1 MATFVPKST
10 IMRLLQDIKEII
22 KNPLESQ
29 GIYYKHDDT
38 DMLKGTAMIIGPKDT
53 PYENGFYFFQM
64 EFPTDY
70 PNSPPKV
77 KYLTNDGH
85 TRFNPN
91 FYRNGKVC
99 LSILNTWKGDQW
111 SACQGLSSVL
121 LTLVST
127 FNELPLCNEPG
138 FSESHRDVKPY
149 NYIIKYQNFVVAI
162 LGMIDNRKYLPD
174 IGNLYIETIN
184 ELYKQNYSSIIT
196 KIKKEKQIQGKGEK
210 EKYYISIY
218 NMNCQPDYEFLFNK
232 FTELTPD
239 KLITKN

>member
-29 GIYYKHDDT
+29 GIYYKHDDI

-162 LGMIDNRKYLPD
+162 LGMIGNRKYLPD

-196 KIKKEKQIQGKGEK
+196 KIKKEKLIQGKGEK

>member
-1 MATFVPKST
+1 MTTFVPKST
-10 IMRLLQDIKEII
+10 VMRLLQDVKDII

-29 GIYYKHDDT
+29 GIYYKHNEE
-38 DMLKGTAMIIGPKDT
+38 DMLKGTALIVGPKDT
-53 PYENGFYFFQM
+53 PYENGFYFFQFD
-64 EFPTDY
+64 FPTDY

-77 KYLTNDGH
+77 KYLTNDGS

-127 FNELPLCNEPG
+127 LNETPLCNEPG
-138 FSESHRDVKPY
+138 FGESHRDVKPY
-149 NYIIKYQNFVVAI
+149 NTILKYQNFVVAI
-162 LGMIDNRKYLPD
+162 LGMIDSKKYLPE
-174 IGNLYIETIN
+174 IGNLYTETLN
-184 ELYKQNYSSIIT
+184 ELYKKNYEDIMRIIKSE
-196 KIKKEKQIQGKGEK
+196 KILKHQKH
-210 EKYYISIY
+210 YISIY
-218 NMNCQPDYEFLFNK
+218 NMNCHPDYDYLYNK
-232 FTELTPD
+232 FEQLTPD

>member
-10 IMRLLQDIKEII
+10 VMRLLQDVKDII

-29 GIYYKHDDT
+29 GIYYKHNDA
-38 DMLKGTAMIIGPKDT
+38 DMLKGTALIVGPKNT
-53 PYENGFYFFQM
+53 PYENGFYFF
-64 EFPTDY
+64 EFDFPTDY

-77 KYLTNDGH
+77 KYMTNDGH

-127 FNELPLCNEPG
+127 LNETPLCNEPG
-138 FSESHRDVKPY
+138 FGEHHRDVIPY
-149 NYIIKYQNFVVAI
+149 NNIIKYQNYIVAI
-162 LGMIDNRKYLPD
+162 LGMVDNKKYLPE
-174 IGNLYIETIN
+174 IGNLYIETLN
-184 ELYKQNYSSIIT
+184 ELYKKNYNDIM
-196 KIKKEKQIQGKGEK
+196 KILAKEKTIKHNK
-210 EKYYISIY
+210 HYISIY
-218 NMNCQPDYEFLFNK
+218 NMNCEPDYDYLYNK
-232 FTELTPD
+232 FEELTPD
-239 KLITKN
+239 KLMT

>member
-10 IMRLLQDIKEII
+10 IMRLLQDVKEII

-29 GIYYKHDDT
+29 GIYYKHDES

-53 PYENGFYFFQM
+53 PYENGFYFFKID
-64 EFPTDY
+64 FPTDY

-77 KYLTNDGH
+77 TYLTNDGH

-149 NYIIKYQNFVVAI
+149 NSIIKYQNFVVAV
-162 LGMIDNRKYLPD
+162 LGMIDNKKYLPE
-174 IGNLYIETIN
+174 IGKLYSETIT
-184 ELYKQNYSSIIT
+184 ELYKKNYKDYLKVINN
-196 KIKKEKQIQGKGEK
+196 EKQKKQN
-210 EKYYISIY
+210 KYYISIY
-218 NMNCQPDYEFLFNK
+218 NMNCQPDYEFLYKK
-232 FTELTPD
+232 FTQLTPD

>member
-1 MATFVPKST
+1 MATFVPRST
-10 IMRLLQDIKEII
+10 VMRLLQDVKDII

-29 GIYYKHDDT
+29 GIYYKHDEA
-38 DMLKGTAMIIGPKDT
+38 DMLKGTALIIGPKDT
-53 PYENGFYFFQM
+53 PYENGFYFFKF

-77 KYLTNDGH
+77 KYMTNDGE

-127 FNELPLCNEPG
+127 FNETPLCNEPG
-138 FSESHRDVKPY
+138 FGEHHRDVIPY
-149 NYIIKYQNFVVAI
+149 NNIIKYQNYIVAI
-162 LGMIDNRKYLPD
+162 LGMIDTKKFLPD
-174 IGNLYIETIN
+174 IGKLYTETIH
-184 ELYKQNYSSIIT
+184 ELYKQNYNDIIAKIT
-196 KIKKEKQIQGKGEK
+196 KEKKKEKGER

-218 NMNCQPDYEFLFNK
+218 NMNCQPDYDYLYNK
-232 FTELTPD
+232 FEELTPD
-239 KLITKN
+239 KLMTKN

>member
-10 IMRLLQDIKEII
+10 IMRLLQDVKEII

-29 GIYYKHDDT
+29 GIYYKHDES

-53 PYENGFYFFQM
+53 PYENGFYFFKID
-64 EFPTDY
+64 FPTDY

-77 KYLTNDGH
+77 TYLTNDGH

-149 NYIIKYQNFVVAI
+149 NNIIKYQNFVVAI
-162 LGMIDNRKYLPD
+162 LGMIDNKKYLPE
-174 IGNLYIETIN
+174 IGKLYSETIT
-184 ELYKQNYSSIIT
+184 ELYKKNYKDYLKVINN
-196 KIKKEKQIQGKGEK
+196 EKQKKQN
-210 EKYYISIY
+210 KYYISIY
-218 NMNCQPDYEFLFNK
+218 NMNCQPDYEFLYKK
-232 FTELTPD
+232 FTQLTPD